1 MTALVI
7 LHLVGLMM
15 GVTGSLGG
23 TIALAFARPAQKQKG
38 GALRGVGPAFAHV
51 AMTGLALLWPTGIA
65 MLAVSEGAGMATS
78 MFWMKMA
85 FVGLLSFATVVTEI
99 AYSRARGGD
108 PQIARLLPSLGP
120 LAVLSYLM
128 VVIFSVIA
136 FR

>member
-23 TIALAFARPAQKQKG
+23 MMILAFAKPAQKQKG
-38 GALRGVGPAFAHV
+38 GALRGIGPVFAHLS
-51 AMTGLALLWPTGIA
+51 MTGLVLLWPTGIA
-65 MLAVSEGAGMATS
+65 MLAVSEGAGLATP

-85 FVGLLSFATVVTEI
+85 FVALLTFATAVTEI
-99 AYSRARGGD
+99 IYSRARGGD

-128 VVIFSVIA
+128 VVIFSVLA